1 MLIRCRVPA
10 EEGLF
15 SFLMVVLLCLRQQD
29 WEHHPF
35 VCCECTAP
43 KSLDNLFVAVKQ
55 FLLSIFLLIGVTSH
69 LCADFR

>member
-15 SFLMVVLLCLRQQD
+15 SFLMVVLLCLHQQD

-35 VCCECTAP
+35 VRCECTAP
-43 KSLDNLFVAVKQ
+43 KSLHNLFVCCSQAI
-55 FLLSIFLLIGVTSH
+55 SAEH
-69 LCADFR
+69 LFPNRGDFTPLC